1 MAEENG
7 YFLDFIISP
16 LAGILKAFGVAEETA
31 LKYTKMFVYGG
42 FTIGVIVMGLR
53 IYQFIRGK

>member
-7 YFLDFIISP
+7 YFLDIVIEP

-31 LKYTKMFVYGG
+31 LKYAKMLVYGG
-42 FTIGVIVMGLR
+42 LVVGGVIVGLR
-53 IYQFIRGK
+53 IYRFVKG